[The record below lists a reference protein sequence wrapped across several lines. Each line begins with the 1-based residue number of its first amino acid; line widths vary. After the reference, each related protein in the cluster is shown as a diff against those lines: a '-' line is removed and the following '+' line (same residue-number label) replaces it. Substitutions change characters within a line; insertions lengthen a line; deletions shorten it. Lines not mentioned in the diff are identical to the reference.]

1 MQKGI
6 KETKTNKKNNTIM
19 QKKHVSPEFTVIK
32 QNEANA
38 KFFVASFMG
47 NRQGVTSTQVN
58 QYGTETTD
66 ENSTVGGDGGFTF

>member
-1 MQKGI
+1 
-6 KETKTNKKNNTIM
+6 M

-47 NRQGVTSTQVN
+47 NGKDVTSTQAA
-58 QYGTETTD
+58 QYRTESST
-66 ENSTVGGDGGFTF
+66 ENGTVGNDGGFTF